1 MHTRRFLLAAAAT
14 LGAAA
19 LPARAQLRTPP
30 TSLAAKWYAVQVED
44 GAFQIEMPGIPDN
57 RRIDDRSARGTPF
70 VLFSYSLEVGGNAYV
85 VQTALY
91 PADVDARQPRPLL
104 QAALDARAQ
113 PLAGRKWKSVN
124 WRDVQ
129 GALTAETLGT
139 LPNGS
144 GLRQQVMLRGNRFV
158 ALAFLGPEA
167 GLTGPEAQRFFN
179 SLKFR

>member
-1 MHTRRFLLAAAAT
+1 MTLPRRFILGAPLILAAM
-14 LGAAA
+14 
-19 LPARAQLRTPP
+19 PARAQLKAPP
-30 TSLAAKWYAVQVED
+30 AQLAAKWYAVQVED

-57 RRIDDRSARGTPF
+57 RRIDDRSAKGTPF
-70 VLFSYSLEVGGNAYV
+70 VLYSYSLEVGANAYV

-129 GALTAETLGT
+129 GAQTAETIGA
-139 LPNGS
+139 LPNGT
-144 GLRQQVMLRGNRFV
+144 GLRQMVMMRGSRFV
-158 ALAFLGPEA
+158 SLAFLGSEA
-167 GLTGPEAQRFFN
+167 ALTGPEAQRFFN